1 MFIRLTPRE
10 LALLAL
16 TCRAMNY
23 IVGQYLQHYT
33 ASFGLKSVFRRAE
46 KKSYYRV
53 TMVVTHLGWVDLDLG
68 CSTLLLGSR

>member
-1 MFIRLTPRE
+1 MGKTCCASGPNLEGSYSQVFIRLTPRE

-33 ASFGLKSVFRRAE
+33 ASFGLK
-46 KKSYYRV
+46 
-53 TMVVTHLGWVDLDLG
+53 
-68 CSTLLLGSR
+68 